1 MTPRAG
7 RGLMDDPPSP
17 RRRGGEGDEAISQ
30 LHPEVVAFAS
40 WFVDWW
46 LRRGLRLVLE
56 AEAEEG
62 EHGT

>member
-1 MTPRAG
+1 
-7 RGLMDDPPSP
+7 MDDPPSP
-17 RRRGGEGDEAISQ
+17 RGRGGEADEAIPQ
-30 LHPEVVAFAS
+30 LHPEVVAFTR

-56 AEAEEG
+56 AEEG

>member
-1 MTPRAG
+1 
-7 RGLMDDPPSP
+7 MDDPPSP
-17 RRRGGEGDEAISQ
+17 RRRGGETDEAISQ

-46 LRRGLRLVLE
+46 LRRGLRLALE